1 MMPPAERKEPGRKWA
16 IALAVLVH
24 LIFAAVLVFGVNWHT
39 KEVSPVMAELW
50 NSLPAPAPK
59 PTPKPEPEP
68 APLPEPEPQPKP
80 VPKPEPRLEQP
91 TPVKADIELKDKEKE
106 KQKAKEK
113 QRKEEERKKAAAE
126 IEKRKQEEVMRNEQ
140 EKLRQEILK
149 EQRARLV
156 AEQETLRRQQSEAEA
171 ARQQMA
177 AQAAAQ
183 ARLMNDA
190 IDRIR
195 NHIRRFIVMPPDVAG
210 NPQAEFEVSLIPTGE
225 VLNVK
230 LSRSSGNPAYDNAV
244 ERAIRKASPLPL
256 PADPSLFGRFR
267 DLNLKFRPN
276 E

>member
-50 NSLPAPAPK
+50 NSLPVPAPK
-59 PTPKPEPEP
+59 PAPKPEPEP

-126 IEKRKQEEVMRNEQ
+126 IEKRKQEEAVRNEQ

-195 NHIRRFIVMPPDVAG
+195 SHIRRFIVMPPDVVG

-256 PADPSLFGRFR
+256 PADPSLFGRVR
-267 DLNLKFRPN
+267 DLNLKLRPT
-276 E
+276 